1 MKPIPLLSTIF
12 LLLGIASASAPT
24 FCKCTCFTNST
35 IIPLGPLHDTPS
47 SPPPASPPQPPPP
60 AAGFLAPR
68 ASSSSC
74 TQCNRAFCLKYN
86 LPICKDAEEKDVVT
100 SCFQRDSNKDKII
113 VWGFILGTAGL
124 LSWAGVRKVIDSRME
139 RQRQQHGGS
148 GAGGGIMGV
157 IGGLV
162 SGGGGGGGNGAQRG
176 GNIGGGGLTRRG
188 TGGGGGEG
196 QGRYSPLGE
205 GAGR

>member
-1 MKPIPLLSTIF
+1 MKRIPLLPS
-12 LLLGIASASAPT
+12 LLLLLLSSLGLVSASAPT

-35 IIPLGPLHDTPS
+35 IIPLGPIHDPPPSPANPPPS
-47 SPPPASPPQPPPP
+47 SPPS
-60 AAGFLAPR
+60 LLSR
-68 ASSSSC
+68 RTSSNSC

-124 LSWAGVRKVIDSRME
+124 LSWAGIRKVIEGRIQK
-139 RQRQQHGGS
+139 QRQAGRDTSS
-148 GAGGGIMGV
+148 GLLGA
-157 IGGLV
+157 IGGFV
-162 SGGGGGGGNGAQRG
+162 GGARVGGN
-176 GNIGGGGLTRRG
+176 NGGLTRRG
-188 TGGGGGEG
+188 TTGGGGGDG

-205 GAGR
+205 GGAAGR

>member
-35 IIPLGPLHDTPS
+35 IIPLGPLHDNPPS
-47 SPPPASPPQPPPP
+47 PNPPP
-60 AAGFLAPR
+60 GFLSPR

-124 LSWAGVRKVIDSRME
+124 LSWAGVKRVIDSRME
-139 RQRQQHGGS
+139 RQRQERGNEG
-148 GAGGGIMGV
+148 GGGIMGV

-162 SGGGGGGGNGAQRG
+162 SGGNAQRG

-196 QGRYSPLGE
+196 QGTYSPLGE
-205 GAGR
+205 GGGAR

>member
-1 MKPIPLLSTIF
+1 MKRIPLLSTLF
-12 LLLGIASASAPT
+12 LILSTLSIASASAPT

-35 IIPLGPLHDTPS
+35 IIPLGPIHDSPSPPNPPPS
-47 SPPPASPPQPPPP
+47 SSDPQQRQQPPS
-60 AAGFLAPR
+60 LLLTPR

-100 SCFQRDSNKDKII
+100 SCFQRDSNKDRII

-124 LSWAGVRKVIDSRME
+124 LSWAGIRKVIDSRLE
-139 RQRQQHGGS
+139 RQGQQGRDTSS
-148 GAGGGIMGV
+148 GFLGT

-162 SGGGGGGGNGAQRG
+162 GVSGGGGNGARVG
-176 GNIGGGGLTRRG
+176 GIAGGLTRRG
-188 TGGGGGEG
+188 TGGEG
-196 QGRYSPLGE
+196 GRYSPLGE
-205 GAGR
+205 GAVGR

>member
-1 MKPIPLLSTIF
+1 MKRLPFSLLLLSLVSTLTF
-12 LLLGIASASAPT
+12 VSASAPT

-35 IIPLGPLHDTPS
+35 IIPLGPIHDSPPS
-47 SPPPASPPQPPPP
+47 SPNQTPPPP
-60 AAGFLAPR
+60 PSLLTPR

-100 SCFQRDSNKDKII
+100 SCFQRDSNKDRII

-124 LSWAGVRKVIDSRME
+124 LSWAGVRKIIEGRAQK
-139 RQRQQHGGS
+139 QRQQGVRGTTTPGG
-148 GAGGGIMGV
+148 MLRL
-157 IGGLV
+157 IGGFV
-162 SGGGGGGGNGAQRG
+162 GGGGGAGQRA
-176 GNIGGGGLTRRG
+176 NVGGGGLTRRG
-188 TGGGGGEG
+188 TGGGGEG

-205 GAGR
+205 DVAGR